1 MRTDIKMNINL
12 GDISMRMVAP
22 NVSISLI
29 WASEDDYYIY
39 GEAVASNS
47 VDINTFRNGIGLVAK
62 QNDTTKKIKI
72 NLKYVNGFGEEI
84 ETGYIEVKNL
94 EGSAVKGCE
103 IPLITDEYFQLNDE
117 MRREIIDRTDTFFLR
132 FGYWDHAGEWVY
144 TGYWIYDTDYASMVL
159 PDEDYFLIKAHL
171 VDDDESI
178 IITDGYERDLDIVRA
193 IDQNEFFLLIA
204 SPGSIAHNPITG
216 VGLVSYLNS
225 DIMSSGLAE
234 KINEEF
240 DLDGMIVKSA
250 TLDEETGEIEMM
262 SIEKNN

>member
-1 MRTDIKMNINL
+1 MRTDIKMIINL
-12 GDISMRMVAP
+12 GNLELRKVGP
-22 NVSISLI
+22 TVSIPLI
-29 WASEDDYYIY
+29 WVSEDDYYIY

-47 VDINTFRNGIGLVAK
+47 VDINTFRNGIGLVVK

-72 NLKYVNGFGEEI
+72 NLKYIDGFGEEL
-84 ETGYIEVKNL
+84 ETGFIEVKNL
-94 EGSAVKGCE
+94 DKSYVKGCE
-103 IPLITDEYFQLNDE
+103 IPLTTDEYFQINDE
-117 MRREIIDRTDTFFLR
+117 MRREIINRTDAFFLR
-132 FGYWDHAGEWVY
+132 FGYWDN
-144 TGYWIYDTDYASMVL
+144 TGYWDYGTNASSMTL

-171 VDDDESI
+171 VDDDDSI
-178 IITDGYERDLDIVRA
+178 VITDGYERDLDIVRA

>member
-1 MRTDIKMNINL
+1 MNINL
-12 GDISMRMVAP
+12 GNIELRKVGP
-22 NVSISLI
+22 TVSIPLI
-29 WASEDDYYIY
+29 WVSEDDYYIY

-47 VDINTFRNGIGLVAK
+47 VDINTFRNGIGIVVK

-72 NLKYVNGFGEEI
+72 NLKYIDGFGEEL
-84 ETGYIEVKNL
+84 ETGFIEVKNL
-94 EGSAVKGCE
+94 DKSYVKGCE
-103 IPLITDEYFQLNDE
+103 IPLTTDEYFQINDE
-117 MRREIIDRTDTFFLR
+117 MRREIINRTN
-132 FGYWDHAGEWVY
+132 
-144 TGYWIYDTDYASMVL
+144 ASSMTL

-171 VDDDESI
+171 VDDDDSI
-178 IITDGYERDLDIVRA
+178 VITDGYERDLDIVRA